1 MKRTFLYIPLL
12 LAIVLAS
19 CSTPLTEEQ
28 KQADSV
34 LLKQIHE
41 YTLNPDGSMVYRYY
55 HKRLY
60 NTYQSFHRYYGETF
74 VSFNPDYQTLKVN
87 LSKTTM
93 ADGKVVHSP
102 DNAFN
107 EILPFHASLAPA
119 YNHLRDMV
127 ITHVG
132 LEIGAVVELDY
143 TIETKA
149 GYVPCF
155 SEDIILNQTSPVKDL
170 EIIVRVPK
178 GHRLSNKVLNAPA
191 NLKEKRKAEGG
202 FRVVKWH
209 AADVPAIANEV
220 LQSEGMADYH
230 RLIFSEWDLEQV
242 FNYYQNAFTQ
252 EINHDPSF
260 DELLNE
266 KKEGWDK
273 VEAIR
278 KHVVSNI
285 NTYRVPPRNCGYQYR
300 LPNDVWQS
308 NGGTEGDKVI
318 LLSALLKKAGFDARP
333 AFGTYSHLIDKEIGC
348 VSAFDK
354 YYVVVEFDGETRFL
368 SAIGNNSPKSDSRM
382 VIASAEQ
389 LDSIDAEEKKTE
401 MAMSL
406 ISSLSVDAKG
416 FVSGTATLAMNPYDK
431 DGGMLSGIAGNC
443 VKTEEISN
451 DSDSVVFS
459 VTISDAKSQAM
470 GGYFSFTL
478 PVIAQGFEWVKT
490 GELPTQR
497 TTRLHLPWTVEE
509 CYDFTI
515 SAPDGFAF
523 VCPGYDEQ
531 LENGVGSVKIGHRVL
546 ENGELY
552 IERQISIYR
561 SVIPADSYKDFR
573 DLVNLWKD
581 VNLNRFMVKSK

>member
-34 LLKQIHE
+34 LFKQIHE

-102 DNAFN
+102 ENAFN

-191 NLKEKRKAEGG
+191 NLKEKRKTEGG
-202 FRVVKWH
+202 FQVVKWH
-209 AADVPAIANEV
+209 ATEVPPIANEA
-220 LQSEGMADYH
+220 LQSDGMADYH
-230 RLIFSEWDLEQV
+230 RLMFSEWDLEQV
-242 FNYYQNAFTQ
+242 INYYKNTFTK
-252 EINHDPSF
+252 EINDDPSL
-260 DELLNE
+260 DKLLND

-278 KHVVSNI
+278 NYVVSNI
-285 NTYRVPPRNCGYQYR
+285 NTYRVPPRNCGYQFR
-300 LPNDVWQS
+300 LPNDVWKS

-348 VSAFDK
+348 ASAFDR
-354 YYVVVEFDGETRFL
+354 YYVAVEFDGETRYL
-368 SAIGNNSPKSDSRM
+368 SAIGYNSPKSDSRM
-382 VIASAEQ
+382 VIVSAEQ
-389 LDSIDAEEKKTE
+389 LDSIDAEGKNTG
-401 MAMSL
+401 MATSL
-406 ISSLSVDAKG
+406 ISTLSVDAKG
-416 FVSGTATLAMNPYDK
+416 FVSGTGTLAMNPYDK
-431 DGGMLSGIAGNC
+431 DGGMLGGIPRNC
-443 VKTEEISN
+443 VKTEKISN
-451 DSDSVVFS
+451 DNESDIFS
-459 VTISDAKSQAM
+459 VTISNAKSEAM
-470 GGYFSFTL
+470 GVYFSFTL
-478 PVIAQGFEWVKT
+478 PVIAQGFEWVRT
-490 GELPTQR
+490 GELPSQR
-497 TTRLHLPWTVEE
+497 ITPLHLPWTVDER
-509 CYDFTI
+509 YDFTI
-515 SAPDGFAF
+515 SAPDGFTF
-523 VCPGYDEQ
+523 VNPGYDEQ

-546 ENGELY
+546 ESGELH
-552 IERQISIYR
+552 IERQLSIYQ
-561 SVIPADSYKDFR
+561 SVIPAESYNDFR
-573 DLVNLWKD
+573 ELINIWKD
-581 VNLNRFMVKSK
+581 VNLNRFIVKSK